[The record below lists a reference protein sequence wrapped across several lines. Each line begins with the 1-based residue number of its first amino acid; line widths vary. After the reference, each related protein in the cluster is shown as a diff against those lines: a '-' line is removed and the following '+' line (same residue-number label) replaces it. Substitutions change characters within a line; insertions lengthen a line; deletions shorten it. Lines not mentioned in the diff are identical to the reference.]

1 MVLFGFRRKI
11 RRKRATVRCNQHESL
26 RVAKAEANDL
36 PSCASSNDMT
46 DSLDETQRDDTTT
59 ASVSTVSPISSAVPD
74 DIENTNHAV
83 TATSA
88 FAENIADTS
97 TMAPVLNP
105 EFDEVQNILHI
116 MRIQESTVYKQP
128 REELDEL
135 LAVWRKMLVEWMYF
149 VVDYTRKNRQAVA
162 AAAYFFDV
170 MMAQDFVN
178 TREEHQLAA
187 ATSLQLSLKAYD
199 STSIDIKKLVKLGRG
214 LFTENDVVEM
224 ESRILNTLQW
234 RLHPPTTCCFLRQYD
249 RLIPSTVSSTAR
261 RMLADVTKLASELIV
276 CEAQYNEFPAS
287 VLAYACMLMAM
298 EFIEGVDLPIGQ
310 RHCLILNMATVAE
323 IECSSSLVLKVFEE
337 LKRSLDESPKLQE
350 LIDSVAATR
359 RMDSKVVRGVK
370 SLARGR
376 QPVRRNS
383 PRNVSVA
390 LEPS

>member
-116 MRIQESTVYKQP
+116 MRKQESTVYNQA

-234 RLHPPTTCCFLRQYD
+234 RLHPPTTC
-249 RLIPSTVSSTAR
+249 
-261 RMLADVTKLASELIV
+261 
-276 CEAQYNEFPAS
+276 
-287 VLAYACMLMAM
+287 
-298 EFIEGVDLPIGQ
+298 
-310 RHCLILNMATVAE
+310 
-323 IECSSSLVLKVFEE
+323 
-337 LKRSLDESPKLQE
+337 
-350 LIDSVAATR
+350 
-359 RMDSKVVRGVK
+359 
-370 SLARGR
+370 
-376 QPVRRNS
+376 
-383 PRNVSVA
+383 
-390 LEPS
+390 